1 MKRKKKPESDSPAA
15 RSMKAGAIALVFL
28 VLGYQ
33 AAVFIHRAAV
43 TKIISDRD
51 RPDTVY
57 VVDRGLA
64 ESVLGALPDASDG
77 SVRGSGG
84 AVVGGAYAS
93 GGKASPGG
101 TAGRG
106 SVLVRRNAEHDDGA
120 VRVRESIPAEPES
133 FRFDPNT
140 VSVEDLQRLGFTR
153 RQAESI
159 DNYRRKG
166 GHFSRKSDFARSYV
180 VSEEVYAR
188 LEDYIDI
195 PLLDI
200 NKADSLALTGLPG
213 IGGWFASQILRHRE
227 ELGSFSRKEQLLNV
241 YRLDRERYDAIS
253 DLVFVSEEDAVPFR
267 LWSLPADSLRLH
279 PYIRSWNL
287 AKAIV
292 LYRENNRREDWT
304 LEGLRAAGVLSE
316 DQFTRLSRCLIE

>member
-33 AAVFIHRAAV
+33 VAVFVHKAAV

-51 RPDTVY
+51 SPDTVY
-57 VVDRGLA
+57 IVDRELA
-64 ESVLGALPDASDG
+64 ESVLGAPSDASG
-77 SVRGSGG
+77 RSVRGSGG
-84 AVVGGAYAS
+84 GAYTS
-93 GGKASPGG
+93 GGKTSSGG
-101 TAGRG
+101 TMDHGDI
-106 SVLVRRNAEHDDGA
+106 SVRRNAEHEDGA
-120 VRVRESIPAEPES
+120 VRVRESLPAAPET

-140 VSVEDLQRLGFTR
+140 VSVEDLQRLGFTMK
-153 RQAESI
+153 QAESI

-195 PLLDI
+195 PLLDL
-200 NKADSLALTGLPG
+200 NRADSLALTGLPG
-213 IGGWFASQILRHRE
+213 IGGWFASQIIRHRE

-253 DLVFVSEEDAVPFR
+253 DLVFVSEDDAKPFR

-292 LYRENNRREDWT
+292 LYRENNGREEWT
-304 LEGLRAAGVLSE
+304 LEGLRAVGVLSE
-316 DQFTRLSRCLIE
+316 EQFTKLSRCLIE

>member
-57 VVDRGLA
+57 IVDRELA
-64 ESVLGALPDASDG
+64 ESVLGTRSDASG
-77 SVRGSGG
+77 RSVR
-84 AVVGGAYAS
+84 A
-93 GGKASPGG
+93 PGG
-101 TAGRG
+101 SPAHGDV
-106 SVLVRRNAEHDDGA
+106 SVRRNAEHEDGA
-120 VRVRESIPAEPES
+120 VRVRESLPAAPET

-140 VSVEDLQRLGFTR
+140 VSVEDLQRLGFTQ

-195 PLLDI
+195 PLLDL
-200 NKADSLALTGLPG
+200 NRADSLALTGLPG
-213 IGGWFASQILRHRE
+213 IGGWFASQIIRHRE

-253 DLVFVSEEDAVPFR
+253 DLVFVREEDAEPFH

-292 LYRENNRREDWT
+292 LYRENNSRDDWT
-304 LEGLRAAGVLSE
+304 LEGLRSAGVLSE
-316 DQFTRLSRCLIE
+316 EQFTKLSHCLIE